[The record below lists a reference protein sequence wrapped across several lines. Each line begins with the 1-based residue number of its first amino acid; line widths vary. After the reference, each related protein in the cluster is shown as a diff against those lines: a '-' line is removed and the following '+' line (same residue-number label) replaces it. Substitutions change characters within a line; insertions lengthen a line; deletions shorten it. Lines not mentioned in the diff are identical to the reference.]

1 MTTAVCYSTKSEAA
15 VAARW
20 LNTRLTVRGG
30 VSGLTPLM
38 SSFNYQAIGKHCD
51 GYCDGP
57 GASLIVNGTNCSGG
71 GLTFSTAWIN
81 RIGENQHKKCGK
93 IVVYNLDGFR
103 GTSYATTGP
112 YNSYRHL
119 NAMDN
124 LANSATYSGP
134 VN

>member
-71 GLTFSTAWIN
+71 GLSFSDAWRN
-81 RIGENQHKKCGK
+81 RISENQHKKCEK
-93 IVVYNLDGFR
+93 INIYDINIPF
-103 GTSYATTGP
+103 STTGD
-112 YNSYRHL
+112 YNDYRGL
-119 NAMDN
+119 NSMSDRGD
-124 LANSATYSGP
+124 SARYFGP